1 MKDGVYTAR
10 RLVLISGD
18 KGFRDVVDDLRSKEM
33 VVYFIKPER
42 NVCAPLTSGAQSI
55 YLSEGKYNNWHIVAK
70 TRSEKVQDRKR
81 ARNERMHL
89 ERQVGRM
96 AIGEGFETEFK
107 QTDHGKEILR
117 RDPSFSLNDFAD
129 KVHDN
134 INRVLSAYT
143 KSKGNSVTLEKYC
156 NEKCTLSARSFK
168 RAGSSFQS
176 QDCAY
181 IRSQRSRGKDDG
193 NYAHNHRQV
202 QDKRNLQSEQQ
213 ERHDTLGARPPV
225 DNATNGRMG
234 MESQRY
240 RKMKS
245 TQNIL

>member
-55 YLSEGKYNNWHIVAK
+55 NLSEGKYNNWHIIAK

-96 AIGEGFETEFK
+96 AIGEG
-107 QTDHGKEILR
+107 
-117 RDPSFSLNDFAD
+117 SFSLNDFAD

-176 QDCAY
+176 QGKKLFCSTLVHRESLASFLCGSDCAY

-193 NYAHNHRQV
+193 NCAHNHRQG
-202 QDKRNLQSEQQ
+202 K
-213 ERHDTLGARPPV
+213 
-225 DNATNGRMG
+225 
-234 MESQRY
+234 
-240 RKMKS
+240 
-245 TQNIL
+245 

>member
-70 TRSEKVQDRKR
+70 TRS
-81 ARNERMHL
+81 
-89 ERQVGRM
+89 
-96 AIGEGFETEFK
+96 
-107 QTDHGKEILR
+107 
-117 RDPSFSLNDFAD
+117 FSLNDFAD

-143 KSKGNSVTLEKYC
+143 KIVGISEANVQEAKMMGTTPTIIVRFKTKEIFRVSNKKGT
-156 NEKCTLSARSFK
+156 T
-168 RAGSSFQS
+168 
-176 QDCAY
+176 
-181 IRSQRSRGKDDG
+181 
-193 NYAHNHRQV
+193 H
-202 QDKRNLQSEQQ
+202 SEQDHQ
-213 ERHDTLGARPPV
+213 WTMQQTDAWEWSLSDIG
-225 DNATNGRMG
+225 
-234 MESQRY
+234 
-240 RKMKS
+240 K
-245 TQNIL
+245 

>member
-1 MKDGVYTAR
+1 MCKQTFMSMSISRPRLLLTFKHNHNEDNELIFFSSPHTSQVSNDGSSMASKHEMTDMDQMDFTNTKDIPEADYHGKTQVADLEVVASLKELIQRMKDGVYTAR

-55 YLSEGKYNNWHIVAK
+55 NLSEGKYNNWHIIAK

-143 KSKGNSVTLEKYC
+143 KKPT
-156 NEKCTLSARSFK
+156 
-168 RAGSSFQS
+168 FQ
-176 QDCAY
+176 
-181 IRSQRSRGKDDG
+181 RQR
-193 NYAHNHRQV
+193 
-202 QDKRNLQSEQQ
+202 
-213 ERHDTLGARPPV
+213 
-225 DNATNGRMG
+225 
-234 MESQRY
+234 
-240 RKMKS
+240 
-245 TQNIL
+245 

>member
-1 MKDGVYTAR
+1 MTLLTKFMITSTESWVHIP
-10 RLVLISGD
+10 RLVSSFDMDNLQLPYSIFVASYKFLIS
-18 KGFRDVVDDLRSKEM
+18 
-33 VVYFIKPER
+33 
-42 NVCAPLTSGAQSI
+42 
-55 YLSEGKYNNWHIVAK
+55 
-70 TRSEKVQDRKR
+70 
-81 ARNERMHL
+81 
-89 ERQVGRM
+89 
-96 AIGEGFETEFK
+96 
-107 QTDHGKEILR
+107 
-117 RDPSFSLNDFAD
+117 
-129 KVHDN
+129 
-134 INRVLSAYT
+134 

-176 QDCAY
+176 QGKKLFCSTLVHRESLASFLCGSDCAY

-193 NYAHNHRQV
+193 NYAHNHRQGKWSSMSYTLGKMCAFDGLSLMAV

-213 ERHDTLGARPPV
+213 ERHDALGARPPV

>member
-96 AIGEGFETEFK
+96 AIGEGYALIAPILLNLLTTNFYIYVCVCVFGSFETEFK

-117 RDPSFSLNDFAD
+117 RDP
-129 KVHDN
+129 
-134 INRVLSAYT
+134 
-143 KSKGNSVTLEKYC
+143 
-156 NEKCTLSARSFK
+156 
-168 RAGSSFQS
+168 
-176 QDCAY
+176 
-181 IRSQRSRGKDDG
+181 
-193 NYAHNHRQV
+193 
-202 QDKRNLQSEQQ
+202 
-213 ERHDTLGARPPV
+213 
-225 DNATNGRMG
+225 
-234 MESQRY
+234 
-240 RKMKS
+240 
-245 TQNIL
+245 

>member
-81 ARNERMHL
+81 ARKERMHL

-143 KSKGNSVTLEKYC
+143 KVKSCFVQLWFTVNHWLHFCVVQIVGISEANVQEAKMMGTTPTIIVRFKTKEIFRVSNKKGT
-156 NEKCTLSARSFK
+156 T
-168 RAGSSFQS
+168 
-176 QDCAY
+176 
-181 IRSQRSRGKDDG
+181 
-193 NYAHNHRQV
+193 H
-202 QDKRNLQSEQQ
+202 SEQDHQ
-213 ERHDTLGARPPV
+213 WTMQQTDAWEWSLSDIG
-225 DNATNGRMG
+225 
-234 MESQRY
+234 
-240 RKMKS
+240 K
-245 TQNIL
+245 